1 MHNFS
6 MLLTQKCLSMGLI
19 DKSYSEWLS
28 YSIEKRATT
37 LLTWFV
43 LCLVGF
49 FGFGWKLTLSF
60 SIFFLLIRKYTN
72 GYHAATYSH
81 CLFLSI
87 LMEIIIFTFV
97 SSIFYFKWALPL
109 ILTVSSILIWCI
121 APVNTASI
129 HWSECELKIV
139 KTAVRWL
146 LFILNALA
154 ILLIKL
160 QIAPSILQGLS
171 AALAA
176 DAITLFISSC
186 QKLKGGRTNENSSQG
201 IRQKENCSS
210 GKEGYTR
217 VATSLYRM
225 VVPTATSPCI

>member
-87 LMEIIIFTFV
+87 FNGNHY
-97 SSIFYFKWALPL
+97 FYFCFQYFLFQMG
-109 ILTVSSILIWCI
+109 TSSH
-121 APVNTASI
+121 THS
-129 HWSECELKIV
+129 
-139 KTAVRWL
+139 
-146 LFILNALA
+146 F
-154 ILLIKL
+154 
-160 QIAPSILQGLS
+160 
-171 AALAA
+171 
-176 DAITLFISSC
+176 
-186 QKLKGGRTNENSSQG
+186 
-201 IRQKENCSS
+201 
-210 GKEGYTR
+210 
-217 VATSLYRM
+217 
-225 VVPTATSPCI
+225 

>member
-1 MHNFS
+1 MENIPCSMRMDGFNSLLTYLSLRFRDKKVHFVILLQKFQAKTCILLFKKIFRMRITVMHNFS

-87 LMEIIIFTFV
+87 LMEIRR
-97 SSIFYFKWALPL
+97 FYM
-109 ILTVSSILIWCI
+109 C
-121 APVNTASI
+121 
-129 HWSECELKIV
+129 
-139 KTAVRWL
+139 
-146 LFILNALA
+146 
-154 ILLIKL
+154 
-160 QIAPSILQGLS
+160 
-171 AALAA
+171 
-176 DAITLFISSC
+176 
-186 QKLKGGRTNENSSQG
+186 
-201 IRQKENCSS
+201 
-210 GKEGYTR
+210 
-217 VATSLYRM
+217 
-225 VVPTATSPCI
+225 

>member
-146 LFILNALA
+146 L
-154 ILLIKL
+154 
-160 QIAPSILQGLS
+160 
-171 AALAA
+171 
-176 DAITLFISSC
+176 LF
-186 QKLKGGRTNENSSQG
+186 
-201 IRQKENCSS
+201 
-210 GKEGYTR
+210 
-217 VATSLYRM
+217 
-225 VVPTATSPCI
+225 

>member
-19 DKSYSEWLS
+19 DKYYSEWLS
-28 YSIEKRATT
+28 YSIEKSATT

-201 IRQKENCSS
+201 IRQKEN
-210 GKEGYTR
+210 
-217 VATSLYRM
+217 
-225 VVPTATSPCI
+225 

>member
-87 LMEIIIFTFV
+87 LMETSVYKGYKQDKIEMRGDRAEMSDFPLYLNTVAGGLDRRDQTIGGFSFVVKIYAVPVVEII
-97 SSIFYFKWALPL
+97 
-109 ILTVSSILIWCI
+109 
-121 APVNTASI
+121 
-129 HWSECELKIV
+129 
-139 KTAVRWL
+139 
-146 LFILNALA
+146 
-154 ILLIKL
+154 
-160 QIAPSILQGLS
+160 G
-171 AALAA
+171 
-176 DAITLFISSC
+176 
-186 QKLKGGRTNENSSQG
+186 
-201 IRQKENCSS
+201 
-210 GKEGYTR
+210 
-217 VATSLYRM
+217 
-225 VVPTATSPCI
+225 

>member
-1 MHNFS
+1 MKDFA
-6 MLLTQKCLSMGLI
+6 MQLTQKCVSMGLL
-19 DKSYSEWLS
+19 DESYSEWFA
-28 YSIEKRATT
+28 YSIEKRVTT
-37 LLTWFV
+37 LFTWLV
-43 LCLVGF
+43 QCLIGGF
-49 FGFGWKLTLSF
+49 CFGWTLTISF
-60 SIFFLLIRKYTN
+60 SVFFLLIRKYTN

-87 LMEIIIFTFV
+87 LMESIMFTFV

-201 IRQKENCSS
+201 IRQKEN
-210 GKEGYTR
+210 
-217 VATSLYRM
+217 
-225 VVPTATSPCI
+225 

>member
-146 LFILNALA
+146 L
-154 ILLIKL
+154 LIKL

-201 IRQKENCSS
+201 IRQKEN
-210 GKEGYTR
+210 
-217 VATSLYRM
+217 
-225 VVPTATSPCI
+225 

>member
-97 SSIFYFKWALPL
+97 SSI
-109 ILTVSSILIWCI
+109 LIWCI

-201 IRQKENCSS
+201 IRQKEN
-210 GKEGYTR
+210 
-217 VATSLYRM
+217 
-225 VVPTATSPCI
+225 

>member
-49 FGFGWKLTLSF
+49 FGFGWKPTLSF

-72 GYHAATYSH
+72 GYHAATYSQ

-87 LMEIIIFTFV
+87 LI
-97 SSIFYFKWALPL
+97 
-109 ILTVSSILIWCI
+109 
-121 APVNTASI
+121 
-129 HWSECELKIV
+129 KIT
-139 KTAVRWL
+139 K
-146 LFILNALA
+146 
-154 ILLIKL
+154 
-160 QIAPSILQGLS
+160 
-171 AALAA
+171 
-176 DAITLFISSC
+176 
-186 QKLKGGRTNENSSQG
+186 
-201 IRQKENCSS
+201 
-210 GKEGYTR
+210 
-217 VATSLYRM
+217 
-225 VVPTATSPCI
+225 

>member
-1 MHNFS
+1 M
-6 MLLTQKCLSMGLI
+6 
-19 DKSYSEWLS
+19 
-28 YSIEKRATT
+28 
-37 LLTWFV
+37 
-43 LCLVGF
+43 
-49 FGFGWKLTLSF
+49 FGWLFRLRLEANPILF
-60 SIFFLLIRKYTN
+60 DIFLLIRKYTN
-72 GYHAATYSH
+72 GYHAATYSQ

-97 SSIFYFKWALPL
+97 SSIFHFKWALPL
-109 ILTVSSILIWCI
+109 ILAVSSILIWCI

-201 IRQKENCSS
+201 IRQKEN
-210 GKEGYTR
+210 
-217 VATSLYRM
+217 
-225 VVPTATSPCI
+225 